1 MLSIRWEKKHFD
13 ISKTEFDNLI
23 TKKIKWHNLVKG
35 YAKSGLDRFEDYLAQ
50 MRGQKSGARIFQD
63 CQLITSPKLG
73 RDFGLSAEI
82 RPGVIDTIKADYLSK
97 AAQSNA
103 YIRDLADE
111 LQIRHYRNCMADYG
125 AIIGSAYLV
134 LTQDL
139 NDLKISVKKAEDN
152 TITVSGLGYEDVLT
166 LAKSALDRA
175 IAGGAGAPSIARI
188 RDRVTSEQSPCR
200 FDRSLENIQ
209 CGSTLIILGTK
220 PQLVASGIKWYGDG
234 SYAGYAGTYKLSR
247 SWSLSDAIEQLKT
260 TERYSKFASEVAK
273 YTEGIETHGKTK
285 EATWAK
291 KKALSLSE
299 GGKQDVG
306 TGKIV
311 PSVH

>member
-1 MLSIRWEKKHFD
+1 
-13 ISKTEFDNLI
+13 
-23 TKKIKWHNLVKG
+23 
-35 YAKSGLDRFEDYLAQ
+35 
-50 MRGQKSGARIFQD
+50 
-63 CQLITSPKLG
+63 
-73 RDFGLSAEI
+73 
-82 RPGVIDTIKADYLSK
+82 
-97 AAQSNA
+97 
-103 YIRDLADE
+103 
-111 LQIRHYRNCMADYG
+111 MASYG
-125 AIIGSAYLV
+125 AVMGVAYLM

-139 NDLKISVKKAEDN
+139 NDLKINIKKDDAGAIS
-152 TITVSGLGYEDVLT
+152 ITGLGYDDVLS

-175 IAGGAGAPSIARI
+175 ISEDKKSPSIARI
-188 RDRVTSEQSPCR
+188 HDRITSEQSPCR